1 MSDDRAPRSATPRPP
16 GTFKMG
22 SIAGSDVLVTAS
34 WFLIA
39 GLIAVIMAP
48 AIERAEPGLGGLKY
62 VAGLALAILL
72 YLSVL
77 VHEASH
83 ALVARRY
90 GLPVLHITLQFLAG
104 LTRIDGGR
112 STPQFFGGM
121 TAIDGEPETPR
132 QEFWVSVVGPLS
144 SLAVALVAFL
154 ASLVAPG
161 GLIGLA
167 LSGLA
172 LTNLFVGIIN
182 LVPGLPLDGGRV
194 LKAAVWAVTG
204 DTHRGTIVAAWGG
217 RIVALLAFGY
227 PLLVDKLLGV
237 QPTVVDFVFAGVIS
251 MFLWTGATAALE
263 SAKVRPRLPYLVAR
277 DLARRTLT
285 VPGELPLSEAVRR
298 AQDVQ
303 AGGIV
308 TVTSTGMPVGVVN
321 EAALMSVPVE
331 PRAWVPTSSVARTLD
346 DGLQLP
352 AGIGG
357 EELIRAIS
365 ARPAGEYLLLDADG
379 SIFGVLSTADVDRA
393 SRAAVWGGASRGG
406 P

>member
-1 MSDDRAPRSATPRPP
+1 MSDDRPSRGSQPRPP
-16 GTFKMG
+16 GTFKVG
-22 SIAGSDVLVTAS
+22 TIAGSDVLVSRS

-39 GLIAVIMAP
+39 GLIAVITAP
-48 AIERAEPGLGGLKY
+48 AVEEVEPGLGDLKY
-62 VAGLALAILL
+62 VGGLALAVLL

-77 VHEASH
+77 AHEASH

-90 GLPVLHITLQFLAG
+90 GLPVLHITL
-104 LTRIDGGR
+104 
-112 STPQFFGGM
+112 QFFGGM

-194 LKAAVWAVTG
+194 LKAAVWGLTG

-217 RIVALLAFGY
+217 RVVALLAFGW
-227 PLLVDKLLGV
+227 PILASKVFDTRPSV
-237 QPTVVDFVFAGVIS
+237 FDFVFAGVIS
-251 MFLWTGATAALE
+251 MFLWSGASQALE
-263 SAKVRPRLPYLVAR
+263 APKVRSRLPYLVAR

-285 VPGELPLSEAVRR
+285 VPGELPRSEAVRR
-298 AQDVQ
+298 AQAER

-308 TVTSTGMPVGVVN
+308 TVTSGGGPVGVVN
-321 EAALMSVPVE
+321 EAALMSVPVDR
-331 PRAWVPTSSVARTLD
+331 RAWVPTSSDARTID
-346 DGLQLP
+346 DGLRLP
-352 AGIGG
+352 VGIGG

-365 ARPAGEYLLLDADG
+365 SRPAGEYLLLDLDG
-379 SIFGVLSTADVDRA
+379 SIFGVLSAADVDRA
-393 SRAAVWGGASRGG
+393 FRAHA
-406 P
+406 